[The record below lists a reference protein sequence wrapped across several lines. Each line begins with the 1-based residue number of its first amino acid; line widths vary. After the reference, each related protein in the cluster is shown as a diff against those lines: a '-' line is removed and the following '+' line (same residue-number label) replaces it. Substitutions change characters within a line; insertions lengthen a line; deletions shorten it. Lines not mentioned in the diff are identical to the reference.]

1 MRYNQ
6 YSYTKASEEVMLDEL
21 ARLGFNIQTT
31 NSPKENL
38 HHFLQKILHQ
48 QKNLPMEIIEEKHRY
63 TV

>member
-38 HHFLQKILHQ
+38 HHFLQKFSFAIRTSTTSSLAG
-48 QKNLPMEIIEEKHRY
+48 
-63 TV
+63 